1 MLLQVG
7 LLCILSY
14 FSLWF
19 LFLILIYPFIN
30 MCLISKKKYFQ
41 TLVDDYQPTI
51 KDIRRRKL
59 KKLS

>member
-1 MLLQVG
+1 
-7 LLCILSY
+7 
-14 FSLWF
+14 
-19 LFLILIYPFIN
+19 